1 MLDEIQEIFACFGSN
16 KVNDHVRWIQNE
28 DKTRTINSYMHTHTR
43 ARARVHTHTHTH
55 VYASSKESLFF
66 IGF

>member
-43 ARARVHTHTHTH
+43 ARARACIHIHTHMYMP
-55 VYASSKESLFF
+55 VAKKVCFL
-66 IGF
+66 